1 MCHQQRLYG
10 LTRDTVGRCIPF
22 VKYLYPSMIEHG
34 LLKQEHLR
42 NNHLKEPGKHRKPQC
57 TRSQMILYYDK
68 SGCWVVKVHQYWHQ
82 NKTIKGTRRP
92 DPKRLRVGNKTFIVD
107 TQGQS

>member
-1 MCHQQRLYG
+1 MCHQQRLNS
-10 LTRDTVGRCIPF
+10 LARDTVGRCIPF

-34 LLKQEHLR
+34 LLKQEYLR
-42 NNHLKEPGKHRKPQC
+42 NNHLKEPGKRGEPQC
-57 TRSQMILYYDK
+57 THSQMILYYDK
-68 SGCWVVKVHQYWHQ
+68 SGRWVVEVHQYWHQ

-92 DPKRLRVGNKTFIVD
+92 DPKRLQVGNKTFIVD